1 MDSKSFRDRTPTWT
15 AVLFVVLYLTAFFIV
30 NEIVYSDN
38 FGYKLPRINSEV
50 VGARWV
56 YFEQE

>member
-1 MDSKSFRDRTPTWT
+1 MDSKNSKDRIPAWT
-15 AVLFVVLYLTAFFIV
+15 AVLFVVLYLTAFIIV

-56 YFEQE
+56 YYQQK